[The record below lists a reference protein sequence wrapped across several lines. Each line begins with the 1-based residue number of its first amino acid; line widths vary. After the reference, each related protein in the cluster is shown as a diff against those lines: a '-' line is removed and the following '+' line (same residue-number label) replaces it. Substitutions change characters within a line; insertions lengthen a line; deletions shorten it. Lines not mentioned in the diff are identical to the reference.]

1 MSDEDCLSCVVPD
14 IDVGPIDVGP
24 PTANLPTSPG
34 VGPIGLTYTTD
45 LAAVL
50 AGAAVNVGKVVESG
64 ASVFERLLNMPTQ
77 LGQEANDFARLMSGD
92 VPDAD
97 FARLM
102 QGDVGSGVLAPE
114 EALALNP
121 LIAGLGLLLAP
132 SPLGA
137 ADTVLDPAALYGAGD
152 FPMPTLPEP
161 QLPPPPDF
169 ALPPEAVV
177 FGDRPAPTRAFEPPP
192 LFDPGP
198 IGVPIPS
205 GSKPKP
211 VVTPVPAPFVTPQPR
226 SGTEPVP
233 LPRLAPTPRLSP
245 LPRALPVPELSPAPA
260 PAPRPQNPL
269 QGGSPLTG
277 FESQPVPSRAGSP
290 GLATLTMGSCSC
302 TQDEAA
308 TKRKEKYGCR
318 QGYFRETSGGITYT
332 TWSTRRCPSSKA
344 KPRSQR
350 VARPITS

>member
-1 MSDEDCLSCVVPD
+1 MSDEDCLACVVPD
-14 IDVGPIDVGP
+14 INVGPIDLPSTTPQLNFQAP
-24 PTANLPTSPG
+24 PPA
-34 VGPIGLTYTTD
+34 PIGLTYTTD

-50 AGAAVNVGKVVESG
+50 AGAAVNVGKLAESG
-64 ASVFERLLNMPTQ
+64 ASVFERLLSMPTQ
-77 LGQEANDFARLMSGD
+77 LGQEASDFARLMAGD

-114 EALALNP
+114 EGLALNP
-121 LIAGLGLLLAP
+121 FIAGLGLLLAP

-137 ADTVLDPAALYGAGD
+137 ADTVLDPAALFGAGD

-177 FGDRPAPTRAFEPPP
+177 FGDRPAPTRAPELPP
-192 LFDPGP
+192 LIDPGP
-198 IGVPIPS
+198 IGVPFPS
-205 GSKPKP
+205 GSKPRP
-211 VVTPVPAPFVTPQPR
+211 VVSPIPAPFIVPQPR
-226 SGTEPVP
+226 GGIEPVP
-233 LPRLAPTPRLSP
+233 VRTAPMPRPQP
-245 LPRALPVPELSPAPA
+245 LPRASPAPA
-260 PAPRPQNPL
+260 PSPSTQGPL
-269 QGGSPLTG
+269 AGGSPLTG
-277 FESQPVPSRAGSP
+277 FESQPVPSKAGSP

-308 TKRKEKYGCR
+308 TKRKQKYGCR

-332 TWSTRRCPSSKA
+332 TWSTRKCPSSKA
-344 KPRSQR
+344 KPASAQR
-350 VARPITS
+350 GRPITS